1 MRFLVVG
8 TSGAGKSTF
17 GQALAA
23 ALQCPFV
30 ELDEHYWGPHWTPVP
45 HADFDAAV
53 RAATSDD
60 RWVADGNYSAV
71 RDALWP
77 RATHVVWLNYS
88 RRVVFMRVLRRT
100 LHRGLTRSKL
110 SHGNRESLRTAFF
123 SKDSI
128 LCWSYSTFRKNQHKY
143 AALRRDPAYAHLEW
157 TELNRPAQAKAFIA
171 KQWRAPA

>member
-1 MRFLVVG
+1 M
-8 TSGAGKSTF
+8 
-17 GQALAA
+17 
-23 ALQCPFV
+23 
-30 ELDEHYWGPHWTPVP
+30 
-45 HADFDAAV
+45 

-110 SHGNRESLRTAFF
+110 SHGNRESLLTAFF

-128 LCWSYSTFRKNQHKY
+128 LWWSYSTFRKNQHKY

-157 TELNRPAQAKAFIA
+157 TELNRPSQAKAFIA
-171 KQWRAPA
+171 KQRRAPAGPICLRRKFGARRAHYVQLALAALGRGSQTGLHVVV